1 MELLMETIDTNAEKI
16 TKMHEY
22 IGKCRAVLSATED
35 AEVAKRLRQYWSAS
49 NNRQIYLEKIRE
61 LEEEAQK
68 TAKARARNNGLTF
81 IVAILAGFAIHY
93 LELIDRSNQTIFFIG
108 LAVYVVIKE
117 LATQLDANNYT
128 LRREGWKQ
136 QVDFY
141 KHEMSCSG
149 GGYVEYED
157 KYLESQNSD
166 DVESKKVIRELF
178 FSSVEI
184 AILHGLKSKVQSVKF

>member
-1 MELLMETIDTNAEKI
+1 METIDTNTQKI

-117 LATQLDANNYT
+117 IASQLDANNYAN
-128 LRREGWKQ
+128 RRESWKQ

-149 GGYVEYED
+149 GGYVEYEEEYF
-157 KYLESQNSD
+157 KSQNNN
-166 DVESKKVIRELF
+166 DVDSKKVTRELF

-184 AILHGLKSKVQSVKF
+184 AILHGLKSKTQIVKF

>member
-1 MELLMETIDTNAEKI
+1 MESIEINDAKV

-22 IGKCRAVLSATED
+22 IGKCRAELSATEE
-35 AEVAKRLRQYWSAS
+35 AEVAKRLRQYCSAS

-141 KHEMSCSG
+141 QHEMSCSG

-157 KYLESQNSD
+157 EYLKSQNSN
-166 DVESKKVIRELF
+166 DVDSKKVIRELF